1 MRPRRQ
7 RMVLIGLVIAGVA
20 LSAGLALK
28 AFQENLLFFFSPSQ
42 VEAGEAPASRVFR
55 LGGMVVEGS
64 VEREPGSLT
73 LNFAITDYL
82 HSLPVSYTG
91 VLPDLFGEGQG
102 VVVRGRLASD
112 GGFIAEEVLAKH
124 DENYMSPEVA
134 DALARAAEAGAK

>member
-1 MRPRRQ
+1 MTPRRQ

-20 LSAGLALK
+20 VSAGLALK
-28 AFQENLLFFFSPSQ
+28 AFQENLLFFFSPTQ
-42 VEAGEAPASRVFR
+42 VVAGEAPESRAFR
-55 LGGMVVEGS
+55 LGGMVVEDS

-73 LNFAITDYL
+73 LNFVVTDFLY
-82 HSLPVSYTG
+82 SLPVSYTG

-112 GGFIAEEVLAKH
+112 GGFLAEEVLAKH

-134 DALARAAEAGAK
+134 DALARAREMGAQ

>member
-1 MRPRRQ
+1 MTPRRQ

-20 LSAGLALK
+20 VSAGLALK
-28 AFQENLLFFFSPSQ
+28 AFQENLLFFFSPTQ
-42 VEAGEAPASRVFR
+42 VVAGEAPESRAFR
-55 LGGMVVEGS
+55 LGGMVVEDS

-73 LNFAITDYL
+73 LNFVVTDFL

-102 VVVRGRLASD
+102 VVVRGRLAAD
-112 GGFIAEEVLAKH
+112 GGFLAEEVLAKH

-134 DALARAAEAGAK
+134 DALARAREMGAQ